1 MLDGWKT
8 PISKVHGIL
17 RDNASN
23 MKKAMDD
30 LGVPSLGCVAH
41 LLQLVVNEGL
51 LSQRRVSDAIASV
64 RKIVEH
70 FKHSPLAYS
79 RLMDIQREVQMSL
92 KRLQQDVKTTYYKHI
107 QYDSEHR
114 WTEDHELPAMLT
126 ANHLALLEKTMIV
139 LSPFEELTWT
149 IRSSSSTTADV
160 IPTVSVL
167 KCLLSQEKDTH
178 RD

>member
-1 MLDGWKT
+1 MLHVKELRGSHTSRVISDSVKEMLDGWKT

-114 WTEDHELPAMLT
+114 
-126 ANHLALLEKTMIV
+126 
-139 LSPFEELTWT
+139 
-149 IRSSSSTTADV
+149 
-160 IPTVSVL
+160 
-167 KCLLSQEKDTH
+167 
-178 RD
+178 